1 MTRRPWEKYDHK
13 EDEVM
18 KKRRLA
24 KAAAAVL
31 AGAMMLGM
39 TACGGGSNS
48 AGTSAAD
55 SAETSAADSAG
66 TSGAAGEKVITAAIS
81 TAWDTMMPLNTTSN
95 YTRMICDQIYDRL
108 TQSNAD
114 GSIEGRLA
122 ESWTVNDASDAV
134 TFKLYENAVWSDG
147 EPVTADDVVFSYQMY
162 SDPQVE
168 AKSRYHLQYIAGVDE
183 SGAELSEDSIEVTA
197 DDPYTVT
204 FKLKTPMFVDTFLQD
219 IDTVY
224 IIPKHIFEGKTAE
237 EINAP
242 DLWANPVGSGPF
254 IYDSEINGER
264 MEFVKNPNYHLGA
277 PKIDRLILRVTD
289 SASMLAGLINGD
301 LDMIGYGSILI
312 DDWEMAQQQEN
323 LVTESIPTT
332 SYSTLIFNTA
342 KPYLTQEVR
351 QALSMAIN
359 RQVLIDG
366 ILQGQG
372 QAIVTPISPISP
384 YYNDKIEVWYDPD
397 KAKSMLEEAGF
408 PFDQTL
414 VFYISSGES
423 ATERA
428 AALIVQDLQKI
439 GVNVRIEQVDF
450 ATLMNNMLDG
460 QHDLGLIGS
469 GGTMDPSESR
479 EMIYPGSSVN
489 FCQLTDTELSDII
502 DAGNA
507 ELTFEARKPYFDEYQ
522 EKILE
527 RSPMAYLY
535 TRNTLS
541 AHNKRVTGLSTADF
555 NALNWSSWEW
565 DVQ

>member
-1 MTRRPWEKYDHK
+1 MMR
-13 EDEVM
+13 
-18 KKRRLA
+18 KRRFA
-24 KAAAAVL
+24 KAASLLLAAAVTMGL
-31 AGAMMLGM
+31 
-39 TACGGGSNS
+39 TACGGQSTTTETTAAPASGETTETEAS
-48 AGTSAAD
+48 AS
-55 SAETSAADSAG
+55 
-66 TSGAAGEKVITAAIS
+66 GEKVITAAIS

-108 TQSNAD
+108 TQSKAD

-122 ESWTVNDASDAV
+122 ESWTVNEDSSAV
-134 TFKLYENAVWSDG
+134 TFKLHENAVWSDG

-168 AKSRYHLQYIAGVDE
+168 AKSRYHLQYIAGVDD

-197 DDPYTVT
+197 DDTYTVT
-204 FKLKTPMFVDTFLQD
+204 FNLKTSMYADTFLQD

-242 DLWANPVGSGPF
+242 TLWANPVGSGPF

-264 MEFVKNPNYHLGA
+264 MEFVKNPNYYLGA

-312 DDWEMAQQQEN
+312 DDWELANQQEN

-332 SYSTLIFNTA
+332 SYTTMIFNTA
-342 KPYLTQEVR
+342 KPYMTQEVR

-359 RQVLIDG
+359 RDVLIQA
-366 ILQGQG
+366 ILQGEG
-372 QAIVTPISPISP
+372 EAVVTPISSVSP
-384 YYNDKIEVWYDPD
+384 YYNENVEVWYDPD

-414 VFYISSGES
+414 VFYISSGSS
-423 ATERA
+423 ATERT
-428 AALIVQDLQKI
+428 AALIAQDLQKI
-439 GVNVRIEQVDF
+439 GVKVRIEQVDF

-469 GGTMDPSESR
+469 GGTLDPSESR

-502 DAGNA
+502 DEGNSK
-507 ELTFEARKPYFDEYQ
+507 LTFEERKPYFDEYQ
-522 EKILE
+522 EMIVE

-535 TRNTLS
+535 TKNTLT
-541 AHNKRVTGLSTADF
+541 AYNKRVTGLNNADF

-565 DVQ
+565 DIQE

>member
-1 MTRRPWEKYDHK
+1 MMR
-13 EDEVM
+13 
-18 KKRRLA
+18 KRRFA
-24 KAAAAVL
+24 KAASLLLAAAVTMGL
-31 AGAMMLGM
+31 
-39 TACGGGSNS
+39 TACGGQSTTTETTAAPASGETTETEAS
-48 AGTSAAD
+48 AS
-55 SAETSAADSAG
+55 
-66 TSGAAGEKVITAAIS
+66 GEKVITAAIS

-108 TQSNAD
+108 TQSKAD

-122 ESWTVNDASDAV
+122 ESWTVNEDSSAV
-134 TFKLYENAVWSDG
+134 TFKLHENAVWSDG

-168 AKSRYHLQYIAGVDE
+168 AKSRYHLQYIAGVDD

-197 DDPYTVT
+197 DDTYTVT
-204 FKLKTPMFVDTFLQD
+204 FNLKTSMYADTFLQD

-242 DLWANPVGSGPF
+242 TLWANPVGSGPF

-264 MEFVKNPNYHLGA
+264 MEFVKNPNYYLGA

-312 DDWEMAQQQEN
+312 DDWELANQQEN

-332 SYSTLIFNTA
+332 SYTTMIFNTA
-342 KPYLTQEVR
+342 KPYMTQEVR

-359 RQVLIDG
+359 RDVLIQA
-366 ILQGQG
+366 ILQGEG
-372 QAIVTPISPISP
+372 EAVVTPISSVSP
-384 YYNDKIEVWYDPD
+384 YYNENIEVWYDPD

-414 VFYISSGES
+414 VFYISSGSS
-423 ATERA
+423 ATERT
-428 AALIVQDLQKI
+428 AALIAQDLQKI
-439 GVNVRIEQVDF
+439 GVKVRIEQVDF

-469 GGTMDPSESR
+469 GGTLDPSESR

-502 DAGNA
+502 DEGNSK
-507 ELTFEARKPYFDEYQ
+507 LTFEERKPYFDEYQ
-522 EKILE
+522 EMIVE

-535 TRNTLS
+535 TKNTLT
-541 AHNKRVTGLSTADF
+541 AYNKRVTGLNNADF
-555 NALNWSSWEW
+555 NALNWYSWEW
-565 DVQ
+565 DIQE

>member
-1 MTRRPWEKYDHK
+1 MMR
-13 EDEVM
+13 
-18 KKRRLA
+18 KRRFA
-24 KAAAAVL
+24 KAASLLLAAAVTMGL
-31 AGAMMLGM
+31 
-39 TACGGGSNS
+39 TACGGQSTTTETTAAPASGETTETEAS
-48 AGTSAAD
+48 AS
-55 SAETSAADSAG
+55 
-66 TSGAAGEKVITAAIS
+66 GEKVITAAIS

-108 TQSNAD
+108 TQSKAD

-122 ESWTVNDASDAV
+122 ESWTVNEDSSAV
-134 TFKLYENAVWSDG
+134 TFKLHENAVWSDG

-168 AKSRYHLQYIAGVDE
+168 AKSRYHLQYIAGVDD

-197 DDPYTVT
+197 DDTYTVT
-204 FKLKTPMFVDTFLQD
+204 FNLKTSMYADTFLQD

-242 DLWANPVGSGPF
+242 TLWANPVGSGPF

-264 MEFVKNPNYHLGA
+264 MEFVKNPNYYLGA

-301 LDMIGYGSILI
+301 LDMIGYGSIMI
-312 DDWEMAQQQEN
+312 DDWELANQQEN

-332 SYSTLIFNTA
+332 SYTTMIFNTA
-342 KPYLTQEVR
+342 KPYMTQEVR

-359 RQVLIDG
+359 RDVLIQA
-366 ILQGQG
+366 ILQGEG
-372 QAIVTPISPISP
+372 EAVVTPISSVSP
-384 YYNDKIEVWYDPD
+384 YYNENIEVWYDPD

-414 VFYISSGES
+414 VFYISSGSS
-423 ATERA
+423 ATERT
-428 AALIVQDLQKI
+428 AALIAQDLQKI
-439 GVNVRIEQVDF
+439 GVKVRIEQVDF

-469 GGTMDPSESR
+469 GGTLDPSESR

-502 DAGNA
+502 DEGNSK
-507 ELTFEARKPYFDEYQ
+507 LTFEERKPYFDEYQ
-522 EKILE
+522 EMIVE

-535 TRNTLS
+535 TKNTLT
-541 AHNKRVTGLSTADF
+541 AYNKRVTGLNNADF

-565 DVQ
+565 DIQE

>member
-1 MTRRPWEKYDHK
+1 MMR
-13 EDEVM
+13 
-18 KKRRLA
+18 KRRFA
-24 KAAAAVL
+24 KAASLLLAAAVTMGL
-31 AGAMMLGM
+31 
-39 TACGGGSNS
+39 TACGGQSTTTETTAAPASGETTETEAS
-48 AGTSAAD
+48 AS
-55 SAETSAADSAG
+55 
-66 TSGAAGEKVITAAIS
+66 GEKVITAAIS

-108 TQSNAD
+108 TQSKAD

-122 ESWTVNDASDAV
+122 ESWTVNEDSSAV
-134 TFKLYENAVWSDG
+134 TFKLHENAVWSDG

-168 AKSRYHLQYIAGVDE
+168 AKSRYHLQYIAGVDD

-197 DDPYTVT
+197 DDTYTVT
-204 FKLKTPMFVDTFLQD
+204 FNLKTSMYADTFLQD

-242 DLWANPVGSGPF
+242 TLWANPVGSGPF

-264 MEFVKNPNYHLGA
+264 MEFVKNPNYYLGA

-312 DDWEMAQQQEN
+312 DDWELAKQQEN

-332 SYSTLIFNTA
+332 SYRTMIFNTA
-342 KPYLTQEVR
+342 KPYMTQEVR

-359 RQVLIDG
+359 RDVLIQA
-366 ILQGQG
+366 ILQGEG
-372 QAIVTPISPISP
+372 EAVVTPISSVSP
-384 YYNDKIEVWYDPD
+384 YYNENIEVWYDPD

-414 VFYISSGES
+414 VFYISSGSS
-423 ATERA
+423 ATERT
-428 AALIVQDLQKI
+428 AALIAQDLQKI
-439 GVNVRIEQVDF
+439 GVKVRIEQVDF

-469 GGTMDPSESR
+469 GGTLDPSESR

-502 DAGNA
+502 DEGNSK
-507 ELTFEARKPYFDEYQ
+507 LTFEERKPYFDEYQ
-522 EKILE
+522 EMIVE

-535 TRNTLS
+535 TKNTLT
-541 AHNKRVTGLSTADF
+541 AYNKRVTGLNNADF

-565 DVQ
+565 DIQE

>member
-1 MTRRPWEKYDHK
+1 MMR
-13 EDEVM
+13 
-18 KKRRLA
+18 KRRFA
-24 KAAAAVL
+24 KAASLLLAAAVTMGL
-31 AGAMMLGM
+31 
-39 TACGGGSNS
+39 TACGGQSTTTETTAAPASGETTETEAS
-48 AGTSAAD
+48 AS
-55 SAETSAADSAG
+55 
-66 TSGAAGEKVITAAIS
+66 GEKVITAAIS

-108 TQSNAD
+108 TQSKAD

-122 ESWTVNDASDAV
+122 ESWTVNEDSSAV
-134 TFKLYENAVWSDG
+134 TFKLHENAVWSDG

-168 AKSRYHLQYIAGVDE
+168 AKSRYHLQYIAGVDD

-197 DDPYTVT
+197 DDTYTVT
-204 FKLKTPMFVDTFLQD
+204 FNLKTSMYADTFLQD

-242 DLWANPVGSGPF
+242 TLWANPVGSGPF

-264 MEFVKNPNYHLGA
+264 MEFVKNPNYYLGA
-277 PKIDRLILRVTD
+277 PKIDRLILRVTA

-301 LDMIGYGSILI
+301 LDMVGYGSILI
-312 DDWEMAQQQEN
+312 DDWELAKQQEN

-332 SYSTLIFNTA
+332 SYTTMIFNTA
-342 KPYLTQEVR
+342 KPYMTQEVR

-359 RQVLIDG
+359 RDVLIQA
-366 ILQGQG
+366 ILQGEG
-372 QAIVTPISPISP
+372 EAVVTPISSVSP
-384 YYNDKIEVWYDPD
+384 YYNENVEVWYDPD

-414 VFYISSGES
+414 VFYISSGSS
-423 ATERA
+423 ATERT
-428 AALIVQDLQKI
+428 AALIAQDLQKI
-439 GVNVRIEQVDF
+439 GVKVRIEQVDF

-469 GGTMDPSESR
+469 GGTLDPSESR

-502 DAGNA
+502 DEGNSK
-507 ELTFEARKPYFDEYQ
+507 LTFEERKPYFDEYQ
-522 EKILE
+522 EMIVE

-535 TRNTLS
+535 TKNTLT
-541 AHNKRVTGLSTADF
+541 AYNKRVTGLNNADF

-565 DVQ
+565 DIQE

>member
-1 MTRRPWEKYDHK
+1 MMR
-13 EDEVM
+13 
-18 KKRRLA
+18 KRRFA
-24 KAAAAVL
+24 KAASLLLAAAVTMGL
-31 AGAMMLGM
+31 
-39 TACGGGSNS
+39 TACGGQSTTTETTAAPASGETTETEAS
-48 AGTSAAD
+48 AS
-55 SAETSAADSAG
+55 
-66 TSGAAGEKVITAAIS
+66 GEKVITAAIS

-108 TQSNAD
+108 TQSKAD

-122 ESWTVNDASDAV
+122 ESWTVNEDSSAV
-134 TFKLYENAVWSDG
+134 TFKLHENAVWSDG

-168 AKSRYHLQYIAGVDE
+168 AKSRYHLQYIAGVDD

-197 DDPYTVT
+197 DDTYTVT
-204 FKLKTPMFVDTFLQD
+204 FNLKTSMYADTFLQD

-242 DLWANPVGSGPF
+242 TLWANPVGSGPF

-264 MEFVKNPNYHLGA
+264 MEFVKNPNYYLGA

-312 DDWEMAQQQEN
+312 DDWELANQQEN

-332 SYSTLIFNTA
+332 SYTTMIFNTA
-342 KPYLTQEVR
+342 KPYMTQEVR

-359 RQVLIDG
+359 RDVLIQA
-366 ILQGQG
+366 ILQGEG
-372 QAIVTPISPISP
+372 EAIVTPISSVSP
-384 YYNDKIEVWYDPD
+384 YYNENIEVWYDPD

-414 VFYISSGES
+414 VFYISSGSS
-423 ATERA
+423 ATERT
-428 AALIVQDLQKI
+428 AALIAQDLQKI
-439 GVNVRIEQVDF
+439 GVKVRIEQVDF

-469 GGTMDPSESR
+469 GGTLDPSESR

-502 DAGNA
+502 DEGNSK
-507 ELTFEARKPYFDEYQ
+507 LTFEERKPYFDEYQ
-522 EKILE
+522 EMIVE

-535 TRNTLS
+535 TKNTLT
-541 AHNKRVTGLSTADF
+541 AYNKRVTGLNNADF

-565 DVQ
+565 DIQE

>member
-1 MTRRPWEKYDHK
+1 MMR
-13 EDEVM
+13 
-18 KKRRLA
+18 KRRFA
-24 KAAAAVL
+24 KAASLLLAAAVTMGL
-31 AGAMMLGM
+31 A
-39 TACGGGSNS
+39 ACGGQSTTTETTAAPASGETTETEAS
-48 AGTSAAD
+48 AS
-55 SAETSAADSAG
+55 
-66 TSGAAGEKVITAAIS
+66 GEKVITAAIS

-108 TQSNAD
+108 TQSKAD

-122 ESWTVNDASDAV
+122 ESWTVNEDSSAV
-134 TFKLYENAVWSDG
+134 TFKLHENAVWSDG

-168 AKSRYHLQYIAGVDE
+168 AKSRYHLQYIAGVDD

-197 DDPYTVT
+197 DDTYTVT
-204 FKLKTPMFVDTFLQD
+204 FNLKTSMYADTFLQD

-242 DLWANPVGSGPF
+242 TLWANPVGSGPF

-264 MEFVKNPNYHLGA
+264 MEFVKNPNYYLGA

-312 DDWEMAQQQEN
+312 DDWELAKQQEN

-332 SYSTLIFNTA
+332 SYTTMIFNTA
-342 KPYLTQEVR
+342 KPYMTQEVR

-359 RQVLIDG
+359 RDVLIQA
-366 ILQGQG
+366 ILQGEG
-372 QAIVTPISPISP
+372 EAVVTPISSVSP
-384 YYNDKIEVWYDPD
+384 YYNENIEVWYDPD

-414 VFYISSGES
+414 VFYISSGSS
-423 ATERA
+423 ATERT
-428 AALIVQDLQKI
+428 AALIAQDLQKI
-439 GVNVRIEQVDF
+439 GVKVRIEQVDF

-469 GGTMDPSESR
+469 GGTLDPSESR

-502 DAGNA
+502 DEGNSK
-507 ELTFEARKPYFDEYQ
+507 LTFEERKPYFDEYQ
-522 EKILE
+522 EMIVE

-535 TRNTLS
+535 TKNTLT
-541 AHNKRVTGLSTADF
+541 AYNKRVTGLNNADF

-565 DVQ
+565 DIQE

>member
-1 MTRRPWEKYDHK
+1 MMR
-13 EDEVM
+13 
-18 KKRRLA
+18 KRRFA
-24 KAAAAVL
+24 KAASLLLAAAVTMGL
-31 AGAMMLGM
+31 
-39 TACGGGSNS
+39 TACGGQSTTTETTAAPASGETTETEAS
-48 AGTSAAD
+48 AS
-55 SAETSAADSAG
+55 
-66 TSGAAGEKVITAAIS
+66 GEKVITAAIS

-108 TQSNAD
+108 TQSKAD

-122 ESWTVNDASDAV
+122 ESWTVNEDSSAV
-134 TFKLYENAVWSDG
+134 TFKLHENAVWSDG

-168 AKSRYHLQYIAGVDE
+168 AKSRYHLQYIAGVDD

-197 DDPYTVT
+197 DDTYTVT
-204 FKLKTPMFVDTFLQD
+204 FNLKTSMYADTFLQD

-242 DLWANPVGSGPF
+242 TLWANPVGSGPF

-264 MEFVKNPNYHLGA
+264 MEFVKNPNYYLGA

-312 DDWEMAQQQEN
+312 DDWELANQQEN

-332 SYSTLIFNTA
+332 SYTTMIFNTA
-342 KPYLTQEVR
+342 KPYMTQEVR

-359 RQVLIDG
+359 RDVLIQA
-366 ILQGQG
+366 ILQGEG
-372 QAIVTPISPISP
+372 EAVVTPISSVSP
-384 YYNDKIEVWYDPD
+384 YYNENIEVWYDPD

-414 VFYISSGES
+414 VFYISSGSS
-423 ATERA
+423 ATERT
-428 AALIVQDLQKI
+428 AALIAQDLQKI
-439 GVNVRIEQVDF
+439 GVKVRIEQVDF

-469 GGTMDPSESR
+469 GGTLDPSESR

-502 DAGNA
+502 DEGNSK
-507 ELTFEARKPYFDEYQ
+507 LTFEERKPYFGEYQ
-522 EKILE
+522 EMIVE

-535 TRNTLS
+535 TKNTLT
-541 AHNKRVTGLSTADF
+541 AYNKRVTGLNNADF

-565 DVQ
+565 DIQE

>member
-1 MTRRPWEKYDHK
+1 MMR
-13 EDEVM
+13 
-18 KKRRLA
+18 KRRFA
-24 KAAAAVL
+24 KAASLLLAAAVTMGL
-31 AGAMMLGM
+31 
-39 TACGGGSNS
+39 TACGGQSTTTETTAAPASGETTETEAS
-48 AGTSAAD
+48 AS
-55 SAETSAADSAG
+55 
-66 TSGAAGEKVITAAIS
+66 GEKVITAAIS

-108 TQSNAD
+108 TQSKAD
-114 GSIEGRLA
+114 GTIEGRLA
-122 ESWTVNDASDAV
+122 ESWTVNEDSSAV
-134 TFKLYENAVWSDG
+134 TFKLHENAVWSDG

-168 AKSRYHLQYIAGVDE
+168 AKSRYHLQYIAGVDD

-197 DDPYTVT
+197 DDTYTVT
-204 FKLKTPMFVDTFLQD
+204 FNLKTSMYADTFLQD

-242 DLWANPVGSGPF
+242 TLWANPVGSGPF

-264 MEFVKNPNYHLGA
+264 MEFVKNPNYYLGA

-312 DDWEMAQQQEN
+312 DDWELANQQEN

-332 SYSTLIFNTA
+332 SYTTMIFNTA
-342 KPYLTQEVR
+342 KPYMTQEVR

-359 RQVLIDG
+359 RDVLIQA
-366 ILQGQG
+366 ILQGEG
-372 QAIVTPISPISP
+372 EAVVTPISSVSP
-384 YYNDKIEVWYDPD
+384 YYNENIEVWYDPD

-414 VFYISSGES
+414 VFYISSGSS
-423 ATERA
+423 ATERT
-428 AALIVQDLQKI
+428 AALIAQDLQKI
-439 GVNVRIEQVDF
+439 GVKVRIEQVDF

-469 GGTMDPSESR
+469 GGTLDPSESR

-502 DAGNA
+502 DEGNSK
-507 ELTFEARKPYFDEYQ
+507 LTFEERKPYFDEYQ
-522 EKILE
+522 EMIVE

-535 TRNTLS
+535 TKNTLT
-541 AHNKRVTGLSTADF
+541 AYNKRVTGLNNADF

-565 DVQ
+565 YIQE

>member
-1 MTRRPWEKYDHK
+1 MMR
-13 EDEVM
+13 
-18 KKRRLA
+18 KRRFA
-24 KAAAAVL
+24 KAASLLLAAAVTMGL
-31 AGAMMLGM
+31 
-39 TACGGGSNS
+39 TACGGQSTTTETTAAPASGETTETEAS
-48 AGTSAAD
+48 AS
-55 SAETSAADSAG
+55 
-66 TSGAAGEKVITAAIS
+66 GEKVITAAIS

-108 TQSNAD
+108 TQSKAD

-122 ESWTVNDASDAV
+122 ESWTVNEDSSAV
-134 TFKLYENAVWSDG
+134 TFKLHENAVWSDG

-168 AKSRYHLQYIAGVDE
+168 AKSRYHLQYIAGVDD

-197 DDPYTVT
+197 DDTYTVT
-204 FKLKTPMFVDTFLQD
+204 FNLKTSMYADTFLQD

-242 DLWANPVGSGPF
+242 TLWANPVGSGPF

-264 MEFVKNPNYHLGA
+264 MEFVKNPNYYLGA

-301 LDMIGYGSILI
+301 LDMIGYGPILI
-312 DDWEMAQQQEN
+312 DDWELAKQQEN

-332 SYSTLIFNTA
+332 SYTTMIFNTA
-342 KPYLTQEVR
+342 KPYMTQEVR

-359 RQVLIDG
+359 RDVLIQA
-366 ILQGQG
+366 ILQGEG
-372 QAIVTPISPISP
+372 EAVVTPISSVSP
-384 YYNDKIEVWYDPD
+384 YYNENIEVWYDPD

-414 VFYISSGES
+414 VFYISSGSS
-423 ATERA
+423 ATERT
-428 AALIVQDLQKI
+428 AALIAQDLQKI
-439 GVNVRIEQVDF
+439 GVKVRIEQVDF

-469 GGTMDPSESR
+469 GGTLDPSESR

-502 DAGNA
+502 DEGNSK
-507 ELTFEARKPYFDEYQ
+507 LTFEERKPYFDEYQ
-522 EKILE
+522 EMIVE

-535 TRNTLS
+535 TKNTLT
-541 AHNKRVTGLSTADF
+541 AYNKRVTGLNNADF

-565 DVQ
+565 DIQE

>member
-1 MTRRPWEKYDHK
+1 MMR
-13 EDEVM
+13 
-18 KKRRLA
+18 KRRFA
-24 KAAAAVL
+24 KAASLLLAAAVTMGL
-31 AGAMMLGM
+31 
-39 TACGGGSNS
+39 TACGGQSTTTETTAAPASGETTETEAS
-48 AGTSAAD
+48 AS
-55 SAETSAADSAG
+55 
-66 TSGAAGEKVITAAIS
+66 GEKVITAAIS

-108 TQSNAD
+108 TQSKAD

-122 ESWTVNDASDAV
+122 ESWTVNEDSSAV
-134 TFKLYENAVWSDG
+134 TFKLHENAVWSDG

-168 AKSRYHLQYIAGVDE
+168 AKSRYHLQYIAGVDD

-197 DDPYTVT
+197 DDTYTVT
-204 FKLKTPMFVDTFLQD
+204 FNLKTSMYVDTFLQD

-242 DLWANPVGSGPF
+242 TLWANPVGSGPF

-264 MEFVKNPNYHLGA
+264 MEFVKNPNYYLGA

-312 DDWEMAQQQEN
+312 DDWELANQQEN

-332 SYSTLIFNTA
+332 SYTTMIFNTA
-342 KPYLTQEVR
+342 KPYMTQEVR

-359 RQVLIDG
+359 RDVLIQA
-366 ILQGQG
+366 ILQGEG
-372 QAIVTPISPISP
+372 EAVVTPISSVSP
-384 YYNDKIEVWYDPD
+384 YYNENIEVWYDPD

-414 VFYISSGES
+414 VFYISSGSS
-423 ATERA
+423 ATERT
-428 AALIVQDLQKI
+428 AALIAQDLQKI
-439 GVNVRIEQVDF
+439 GVKVRIEQVDF

-469 GGTMDPSESR
+469 GGTLDPSESR

-502 DAGNA
+502 DEGNSK
-507 ELTFEARKPYFDEYQ
+507 LTFEERKPYFDEYQ
-522 EKILE
+522 EMIVE

-535 TRNTLS
+535 TKNTLT
-541 AHNKRVTGLSTADF
+541 AYNKRVTGLNNADF

-565 DVQ
+565 DIQE

>member
-1 MTRRPWEKYDHK
+1 MR
-13 EDEVM
+13 
-18 KKRRLA
+18 KRRFA
-24 KAAAAVL
+24 KAASLLLAAAVTMGL
-31 AGAMMLGM
+31 
-39 TACGGGSNS
+39 TACGGQSTTTETTAAPASGETTETEAS
-48 AGTSAAD
+48 AS
-55 SAETSAADSAG
+55 
-66 TSGAAGEKVITAAIS
+66 GEKVITAAIS

-108 TQSNAD
+108 TQSKAD

-122 ESWTVNDASDAV
+122 ESWTVNEDSSAV
-134 TFKLYENAVWSDG
+134 TFKLHENAVWSDG

-168 AKSRYHLQYIAGVDE
+168 AKSRYHLQYIAGVDD

-197 DDPYTVT
+197 DDTYTVT
-204 FKLKTPMFVDTFLQD
+204 FNLKTSMYADTFLQD

-242 DLWANPVGSGPF
+242 TLWANPVGSGPF

-264 MEFVKNPNYHLGA
+264 MEFVKNPNYYLGA

-312 DDWEMAQQQEN
+312 DDWELAKQQEN

-332 SYSTLIFNTA
+332 SYTTMIFNTA
-342 KPYLTQEVR
+342 KPYMTQEVR

-359 RQVLIDG
+359 RDVLIQA
-366 ILQGQG
+366 ILQGEG
-372 QAIVTPISPISP
+372 EAVVTPISSVSP
-384 YYNDKIEVWYDPD
+384 YYNENVEVWYDPD

-414 VFYISSGES
+414 VFYISSGSS
-423 ATERA
+423 ATERT
-428 AALIVQDLQKI
+428 AALIAQDLQKI
-439 GVNVRIEQVDF
+439 GVKVRIEQVDF

-469 GGTMDPSESR
+469 GGTLDPSESR

-502 DAGNA
+502 DEGNSK
-507 ELTFEARKPYFDEYQ
+507 LTFEERKPYFDEYQ
-522 EKILE
+522 EMIVE

-535 TRNTLS
+535 TKNTLT
-541 AHNKRVTGLSTADF
+541 AYNKRVTGLNNADF

-565 DVQ
+565 DIQE

>member
-1 MTRRPWEKYDHK
+1 MMR
-13 EDEVM
+13 
-18 KKRRLA
+18 KRRFA
-24 KAAAAVL
+24 KAASLLLAAAVTMGL
-31 AGAMMLGM
+31 
-39 TACGGGSNS
+39 TACGGQSTTTETTAAPASGETTETEAS
-48 AGTSAAD
+48 AS
-55 SAETSAADSAG
+55 
-66 TSGAAGEKVITAAIS
+66 GEKVITAAIS

-108 TQSNAD
+108 TQSKAD

-122 ESWTVNDASDAV
+122 ESWTVNEDSSAV
-134 TFKLYENAVWSDG
+134 TFKLHENAVWSDG

-168 AKSRYHLQYIAGVDE
+168 AKSRYHLQYIAGVDD

-197 DDPYTVT
+197 DDTYTVT
-204 FKLKTPMFVDTFLQD
+204 FSLKTSMYADTFLQD

-242 DLWANPVGSGPF
+242 TLWANPVGSGPF

-264 MEFVKNPNYHLGA
+264 MEFVKNPNYYLGA

-312 DDWEMAQQQEN
+312 DDWELAKQQEN

-332 SYSTLIFNTA
+332 SYTTMIFNTA
-342 KPYLTQEVR
+342 KPYMTQEVR

-359 RQVLIDG
+359 RDVLIQA
-366 ILQGQG
+366 ILQGEG
-372 QAIVTPISPISP
+372 EAVVTPISSVSP
-384 YYNDKIEVWYDPD
+384 YYNENIEVWYDPD

-414 VFYISSGES
+414 VFYISSGSS
-423 ATERA
+423 ATERT
-428 AALIVQDLQKI
+428 AALIAQDLQKI
-439 GVNVRIEQVDF
+439 GVKVRIEQVDF

-469 GGTMDPSESR
+469 GGTLDPSESR

-502 DAGNA
+502 DEGNSK
-507 ELTFEARKPYFDEYQ
+507 LTFEERKPYFDEYQ
-522 EKILE
+522 EMIVE

-535 TRNTLS
+535 TKNTLT
-541 AHNKRVTGLSTADF
+541 AYNKRVTGLNNADF

-565 DVQ
+565 DIQE

>member
-1 MTRRPWEKYDHK
+1 MMR
-13 EDEVM
+13 
-18 KKRRLA
+18 KRRFA
-24 KAAAAVL
+24 KAASLLLAAAVTMGL
-31 AGAMMLGM
+31 
-39 TACGGGSNS
+39 TACGGQSTTTETTAAPASGETTETEAS
-48 AGTSAAD
+48 AS
-55 SAETSAADSAG
+55 
-66 TSGAAGEKVITAAIS
+66 GEKVITAAIS

-108 TQSNAD
+108 TQSKAD

-122 ESWTVNDASDAV
+122 ESWTVNEDSSAV
-134 TFKLYENAVWSDG
+134 TFKLHENAVWSDG

-168 AKSRYHLQYIAGVDE
+168 AKSRYHLQYIAGVDD

-197 DDPYTVT
+197 DDTYTVT
-204 FKLKTPMFVDTFLQD
+204 FSLKTSMYADTFLQD

-242 DLWANPVGSGPF
+242 TLWANPVGSGPF

-264 MEFVKNPNYHLGA
+264 MEFVKNPNYYLGA

-312 DDWEMAQQQEN
+312 DDWELANQQEN

-332 SYSTLIFNTA
+332 SYTTMIFNTA
-342 KPYLTQEVR
+342 KPYMTQEVR

-359 RQVLIDG
+359 RDVLIQA
-366 ILQGQG
+366 ILQGEG
-372 QAIVTPISPISP
+372 EAVVTPISSVSP
-384 YYNDKIEVWYDPD
+384 YYNENIEVWYDPD

-414 VFYISSGES
+414 VFYISSGSS
-423 ATERA
+423 ATERT
-428 AALIVQDLQKI
+428 AALIAQDLQKI
-439 GVNVRIEQVDF
+439 GVKVRIEQVDF

-469 GGTMDPSESR
+469 GGTLDPSESR

-502 DAGNA
+502 DEGNSK
-507 ELTFEARKPYFDEYQ
+507 LTFEERKPYFDEYQ
-522 EKILE
+522 EMIVE

-535 TRNTLS
+535 TKNTLT
-541 AHNKRVTGLSTADF
+541 AYNKRVTGLNNADF

-565 DVQ
+565 DIQE

>member
-1 MTRRPWEKYDHK
+1 MMR
-13 EDEVM
+13 
-18 KKRRLA
+18 KRRFA
-24 KAAAAVL
+24 KAASLLLAAAVTMGL
-31 AGAMMLGM
+31 
-39 TACGGGSNS
+39 TACGGQSTTTETTAAPASGETTETEAS
-48 AGTSAAD
+48 AS
-55 SAETSAADSAG
+55 
-66 TSGAAGEKVITAAIS
+66 GEKVITAAIS

-108 TQSNAD
+108 TQSKAD

-122 ESWTVNDASDAV
+122 ESWTVNEDSSAV
-134 TFKLYENAVWSDG
+134 TFKLHENAVWSDG

-168 AKSRYHLQYIAGVDE
+168 AKSRYHLQYIAGVDD

-197 DDPYTVT
+197 DDTYTVT
-204 FKLKTPMFVDTFLQD
+204 FNLKTSMYADTFLQD

-242 DLWANPVGSGPF
+242 TLWANPVGSGPF

-264 MEFVKNPNYHLGA
+264 MEFVKNPNYYLGA
-277 PKIDRLILRVTD
+277 PKIDRLILRATD

-312 DDWEMAQQQEN
+312 DDWELANQQEN

-332 SYSTLIFNTA
+332 SYTTMIFNTA
-342 KPYLTQEVR
+342 KPYMTQEVR

-359 RQVLIDG
+359 RDVLIQA
-366 ILQGQG
+366 ILQGEG
-372 QAIVTPISPISP
+372 EAVVTPISSVSP
-384 YYNDKIEVWYDPD
+384 YYNENIEVWYDPD

-414 VFYISSGES
+414 VFYISSGSS
-423 ATERA
+423 ATERT
-428 AALIVQDLQKI
+428 AALIAQDLQKI
-439 GVNVRIEQVDF
+439 GVKVRIEQVDF

-469 GGTMDPSESR
+469 GGTLDPSESR

-502 DAGNA
+502 DEGNSK
-507 ELTFEARKPYFDEYQ
+507 LTFEERKPYFDEYQ
-522 EKILE
+522 EMIVE

-535 TRNTLS
+535 TKNTLT
-541 AHNKRVTGLSTADF
+541 AYNKRVTGLNNADF

-565 DVQ
+565 DIQE

>member
-1 MTRRPWEKYDHK
+1 MMR
-13 EDEVM
+13 
-18 KKRRLA
+18 KRRFA
-24 KAAAAVL
+24 KAASLLLAAAVTMGL
-31 AGAMMLGM
+31 
-39 TACGGGSNS
+39 TACGGQSTTTETTAAPASGETTETEAS
-48 AGTSAAD
+48 AS
-55 SAETSAADSAG
+55 
-66 TSGAAGEKVITAAIS
+66 GEKVITAAIS

-108 TQSNAD
+108 TQSKAD

-122 ESWTVNDASDAV
+122 ESWTVNEDSSAV
-134 TFKLYENAVWSDG
+134 TFKLHENAVWSDG

-168 AKSRYHLQYIAGVDE
+168 AKSRYHLQYIAGVDD

-197 DDPYTVT
+197 DDTYTVT
-204 FKLKTPMFVDTFLQD
+204 FNLKTSMYADTFLQD

-242 DLWANPVGSGPF
+242 TLWANPVGSGPF

-264 MEFVKNPNYHLGA
+264 MEFVKNPNYYLGA

-312 DDWEMAQQQEN
+312 DDWELAKQQEN

-332 SYSTLIFNTA
+332 SYTTMIFNTA
-342 KPYLTQEVR
+342 KPYMTQEVR

-359 RQVLIDG
+359 RDVLIQA
-366 ILQGQG
+366 ILQGEG
-372 QAIVTPISPISP
+372 EAVVTPISSVSP
-384 YYNDKIEVWYDPD
+384 YYNENIEVWYDPD

-408 PFDQTL
+408 PFDQTI
-414 VFYISSGES
+414 VFYISSGSS
-423 ATERA
+423 ATERT
-428 AALIVQDLQKI
+428 AALIAQDLQKI
-439 GVNVRIEQVDF
+439 GVKVRIEQVDF

-469 GGTMDPSESR
+469 GGTLDPSESR

-502 DAGNA
+502 DEGNSK
-507 ELTFEARKPYFDEYQ
+507 LTFEERKPYFDEYQ
-522 EKILE
+522 EMIVE

-535 TRNTLS
+535 TKNTLT
-541 AHNKRVTGLSTADF
+541 AYNKRVTGLNNADF

-565 DVQ
+565 DIQE

>member
-1 MTRRPWEKYDHK
+1 MMR
-13 EDEVM
+13 
-18 KKRRLA
+18 KRRFA
-24 KAAAAVL
+24 KAASLLLAAAVTMGL
-31 AGAMMLGM
+31 
-39 TACGGGSNS
+39 TACGGQSTTTETTAAAASGETTETEAS
-48 AGTSAAD
+48 AS
-55 SAETSAADSAG
+55 
-66 TSGAAGEKVITAAIS
+66 GEKVITAAIS

-108 TQSNAD
+108 TQSKAD

-122 ESWTVNDASDAV
+122 ESWTVNEDSSAV
-134 TFKLYENAVWSDG
+134 TFKLHENAVWSDG

-168 AKSRYHLQYIAGVDE
+168 AKSRYHLQYIAGVDD

-197 DDPYTVT
+197 DDTYTVT
-204 FKLKTPMFVDTFLQD
+204 FNLKTSMYADTFLQD

-242 DLWANPVGSGPF
+242 TLWANPVGSGPF

-264 MEFVKNPNYHLGA
+264 MEFVKNPNYYLGA

-312 DDWEMAQQQEN
+312 DDWELAKQQEN

-332 SYSTLIFNTA
+332 SYTTMIFNTA
-342 KPYLTQEVR
+342 KPYMTQEVR

-359 RQVLIDG
+359 RDVLIQA
-366 ILQGQG
+366 ILQGEG
-372 QAIVTPISPISP
+372 EAVVTPISSVSP
-384 YYNDKIEVWYDPD
+384 YYNENIEVWYDPD

-414 VFYISSGES
+414 VFYISSGSS
-423 ATERA
+423 ATERT
-428 AALIVQDLQKI
+428 AALIAQDLQKI
-439 GVNVRIEQVDF
+439 GVKVRIEQVDF

-469 GGTMDPSESR
+469 GGTLDPSESR

-502 DAGNA
+502 DEGNSK
-507 ELTFEARKPYFDEYQ
+507 LTFEERKPYFDEYQ
-522 EKILE
+522 EMIVE

-535 TRNTLS
+535 TKNTLT
-541 AHNKRVTGLSTADF
+541 AYNKRVTGLNNADF

-565 DVQ
+565 DIQE

>member
-1 MTRRPWEKYDHK
+1 MMR
-13 EDEVM
+13 
-18 KKRRLA
+18 KRRFA
-24 KAAAAVL
+24 KAASLLLAAAVTMGL
-31 AGAMMLGM
+31 
-39 TACGGGSNS
+39 TACGGQSTTTETTAAPASGETTETEAS
-48 AGTSAAD
+48 AS
-55 SAETSAADSAG
+55 
-66 TSGAAGEKVITAAIS
+66 GEKVITAAIS

-108 TQSNAD
+108 SQSKAD

-122 ESWTVNDASDAV
+122 ESWTVNEDSSAV
-134 TFKLYENAVWSDG
+134 TFKLHENAVWSDG

-168 AKSRYHLQYIAGVDE
+168 AKSRYHLQYIAGVDD

-197 DDPYTVT
+197 DDTYTVT
-204 FKLKTPMFVDTFLQD
+204 FNLKTSMYADTFLQD

-242 DLWANPVGSGPF
+242 TLWANPVGSGPF

-264 MEFVKNPNYHLGA
+264 MEFVKNPNYYLGA

-312 DDWEMAQQQEN
+312 DDWELAKQQEN

-332 SYSTLIFNTA
+332 SYTTMIFNTA
-342 KPYLTQEVR
+342 KPYMTQEVR

-359 RQVLIDG
+359 RDVLIQA
-366 ILQGQG
+366 ILQGEG
-372 QAIVTPISPISP
+372 EAVVTPISSVSP
-384 YYNDKIEVWYDPD
+384 YYNENIEVWYDPD

-414 VFYISSGES
+414 VFYISSGSS
-423 ATERA
+423 ATERT
-428 AALIVQDLQKI
+428 AALIAQDLQKI
-439 GVNVRIEQVDF
+439 GVKVRIEQVDF

-469 GGTMDPSESR
+469 GGTLDPSESR

-502 DAGNA
+502 DEGNSK
-507 ELTFEARKPYFDEYQ
+507 LTFEERKPYFDEYQ
-522 EKILE
+522 EMIVE

-535 TRNTLS
+535 TKNTLT
-541 AHNKRVTGLSTADF
+541 AYNKRVTGLNNADF

-565 DVQ
+565 DIQE

>member
-1 MTRRPWEKYDHK
+1 MR
-13 EDEVM
+13 
-18 KKRRLA
+18 KRRFA
-24 KAAAAVL
+24 KAASLLLAAAVTMGL
-31 AGAMMLGM
+31 
-39 TACGGGSNS
+39 TACGGQSTTTETTAAPASGETTETEAS
-48 AGTSAAD
+48 AS
-55 SAETSAADSAG
+55 
-66 TSGAAGEKVITAAIS
+66 GEKVITAAIS

-108 TQSNAD
+108 TQSKAD
-114 GSIEGRLA
+114 GTIEGRLA
-122 ESWTVNDASDAV
+122 ESWTVNEDSSAV
-134 TFKLYENAVWSDG
+134 TFKLHENAVWSDG

-168 AKSRYHLQYIAGVDE
+168 AKSRYHLQYIAGVDD

-197 DDPYTVT
+197 DDTYTVT
-204 FKLKTPMFVDTFLQD
+204 FNLKTSMYVDTFLQD

-242 DLWANPVGSGPF
+242 TLWANPVGSGPF

-264 MEFVKNPNYHLGA
+264 MEFVKNPNYYLGA

-312 DDWEMAQQQEN
+312 DDWELAKQQEN

-332 SYSTLIFNTA
+332 SYTTMIFNTA
-342 KPYLTQEVR
+342 KPYMTQEVR

-359 RQVLIDG
+359 RDVLIQA
-366 ILQGQG
+366 ILQGEG
-372 QAIVTPISPISP
+372 EAVVTPISSVSP
-384 YYNDKIEVWYDPD
+384 YYNENIEVWYDPD

-414 VFYISSGES
+414 VFYISSGSS
-423 ATERA
+423 ATERT
-428 AALIVQDLQKI
+428 AALIAQDLQKI
-439 GVNVRIEQVDF
+439 GVKVRIEQVDF

-469 GGTMDPSESR
+469 GGTLDPSESR

-502 DAGNA
+502 DEGNSK
-507 ELTFEARKPYFDEYQ
+507 LTFEERKPYFDEYQ
-522 EKILE
+522 EMIVE

-535 TRNTLS
+535 TKNTLT
-541 AHNKRVTGLSTADF
+541 AYNKRVTGLNNADF

-565 DVQ
+565 DIQE

>member
-1 MTRRPWEKYDHK
+1 MMR
-13 EDEVM
+13 
-18 KKRRLA
+18 KRRFA
-24 KAAAAVL
+24 KAASLLLAAAVTMGL
-31 AGAMMLGM
+31 
-39 TACGGGSNS
+39 TACGGQSTTTETTAAPASGETTETEAS
-48 AGTSAAD
+48 AS
-55 SAETSAADSAG
+55 
-66 TSGAAGEKVITAAIS
+66 GEKVITAAIS

-108 TQSNAD
+108 TQSKAD
-114 GSIEGRLA
+114 GTIEGRLA
-122 ESWTVNDASDAV
+122 ESWTVNEDSSAV
-134 TFKLYENAVWSDG
+134 TFKLHENAVWSDG

-168 AKSRYHLQYIAGVDE
+168 AKSRYHLQYIAGVDD

-197 DDPYTVT
+197 DDTYTVT
-204 FKLKTPMFVDTFLQD
+204 FNLKTSMYADTFLQD

-242 DLWANPVGSGPF
+242 TLWANPVGSGPF

-264 MEFVKNPNYHLGA
+264 MEFVKNPNYYLGA

-312 DDWEMAQQQEN
+312 DDWELANQQEN

-332 SYSTLIFNTA
+332 SYTTMIFNTA
-342 KPYLTQEVR
+342 KPYMTQEVR

-359 RQVLIDG
+359 RDVLIQA
-366 ILQGQG
+366 ILQGEG
-372 QAIVTPISPISP
+372 EAVVTPISSVSP
-384 YYNDKIEVWYDPD
+384 YYNENIEVWYDPD

-414 VFYISSGES
+414 VFYISSGSS
-423 ATERA
+423 ATERT
-428 AALIVQDLQKI
+428 AALIAQDLQKI
-439 GVNVRIEQVDF
+439 GVKVRIEQVDF

-469 GGTMDPSESR
+469 GGTLDPSESR

-502 DAGNA
+502 DEGNSK
-507 ELTFEARKPYFDEYQ
+507 LTFEERKPYFDEYQ
-522 EKILE
+522 EMIVE

-535 TRNTLS
+535 TKNTLT
-541 AHNKRVTGLSTADF
+541 AYNKRVTGLNNADF

-565 DVQ
+565 DIQE

>member
-1 MTRRPWEKYDHK
+1 MMR
-13 EDEVM
+13 
-18 KKRRLA
+18 KRRFA
-24 KAAAAVL
+24 KAASLLLAAAVTMGL
-31 AGAMMLGM
+31 
-39 TACGGGSNS
+39 TACGGQSTTTETTAAPASGETTETEAS
-48 AGTSAAD
+48 AS
-55 SAETSAADSAG
+55 
-66 TSGAAGEKVITAAIS
+66 GEKVITAAIS

-108 TQSNAD
+108 TQSKAD

-122 ESWTVNDASDAV
+122 ESWTVNEDSSAV
-134 TFKLYENAVWSDG
+134 TFKLHENAVWSDG

-168 AKSRYHLQYIAGVDE
+168 AKSRYHLQYIAGVDD

-197 DDPYTVT
+197 DDTYTVT
-204 FKLKTPMFVDTFLQD
+204 FNLKTSMYADTFIQD

-224 IIPKHIFEGKTAE
+224 IVPKNIFEGKTAE

-242 DLWANPVGSGPF
+242 TLWANPVGSGPF

-264 MEFVKNPNYHLGA
+264 MEFVKNPNYYLGA

-312 DDWEMAQQQEN
+312 DDWELAKQQEN

-332 SYSTLIFNTA
+332 SYTTMIFNTA
-342 KPYLTQEVR
+342 KPYMTQEVR

-359 RQVLIDG
+359 RDVLIQA
-366 ILQGQG
+366 ILQGEG
-372 QAIVTPISPISP
+372 EAVVTPISSVSP
-384 YYNDKIEVWYDPD
+384 YYNENVEVWYDPD

-414 VFYISSGES
+414 VFYISSGSS
-423 ATERA
+423 ATERT
-428 AALIVQDLQKI
+428 AALIAQDLQKI
-439 GVNVRIEQVDF
+439 GVKVRIEQVDF

-469 GGTMDPSESR
+469 GGTLDPSESR

-502 DAGNA
+502 DEGNSK
-507 ELTFEARKPYFDEYQ
+507 LTFEERKPYFDEYQ
-522 EKILE
+522 EMIVE

-535 TRNTLS
+535 TKNTLT
-541 AHNKRVTGLSTADF
+541 AYNKRVTGLNNADF

-565 DVQ
+565 DIQE

>member
-1 MTRRPWEKYDHK
+1 MMR
-13 EDEVM
+13 
-18 KKRRLA
+18 KRRFA
-24 KAAAAVL
+24 KAASLLLAAAVTMGL
-31 AGAMMLGM
+31 
-39 TACGGGSNS
+39 TACGGQSTTTETTAAPASGETTETEAS
-48 AGTSAAD
+48 AS
-55 SAETSAADSAG
+55 
-66 TSGAAGEKVITAAIS
+66 GEKVITAAIS

-108 TQSNAD
+108 TQSKAD

-122 ESWTVNDASDAV
+122 ESWTVNEDSSAV
-134 TFKLYENAVWSDG
+134 TFKLHENAVWSDG

-168 AKSRYHLQYIAGVDE
+168 AKSRYHLQYIAGVDD

-197 DDPYTVT
+197 DDTYTVT
-204 FKLKTPMFVDTFLQD
+204 FNLKTSMYADTFLQD

-242 DLWANPVGSGPF
+242 TLWANPVGSGPF

-264 MEFVKNPNYHLGA
+264 MEFVKNPNYYLRA
-277 PKIDRLILRVTD
+277 AKIDRLILRVTD
-289 SASMLAGLINGD
+289 SASMLPGLINGD

-312 DDWEMAQQQEN
+312 DDWELAKQQEN

-332 SYSTLIFNTA
+332 SYTTMIFNTA
-342 KPYLTQEVR
+342 KPYMTQEVR

-359 RQVLIDG
+359 RDVLIQA
-366 ILQGQG
+366 ILQGEG
-372 QAIVTPISPISP
+372 EAVVTPISSVSP
-384 YYNDKIEVWYDPD
+384 YYNENIEVWYDPD

-414 VFYISSGES
+414 VFYISSGSS
-423 ATERA
+423 ATERT
-428 AALIVQDLQKI
+428 AALIAQDLQKI
-439 GVNVRIEQVDF
+439 GVKVRIEQVDF

-469 GGTMDPSESR
+469 GGTLDPSESR

-502 DAGNA
+502 DEGNSK
-507 ELTFEARKPYFDEYQ
+507 LTFEERKPYFDEYQ
-522 EKILE
+522 EMIVE

-535 TRNTLS
+535 TKNTLT
-541 AHNKRVTGLSTADF
+541 AYNKRVTGLNNADF

-565 DVQ
+565 DIQE

>member
-1 MTRRPWEKYDHK
+1 
-13 EDEVM
+13 M
-18 KKRRLA
+18 KTSRFVKTVSAFL
-24 KAAAAVL
+24 VGTMVVGL
-31 AGAMMLGM
+31 S
-39 TACGGGSNS
+39 ACGGGNTTTETTPATEATQTTEAAS
-48 AGTSAAD
+48 GTE
-55 SAETSAADSAG
+55 AEDAS
-66 TSGAAGEKVITAAIS
+66 GEKVITAAIS

-95 YTRMICDQIYDRL
+95 YTRMVLDQIYDRL
-108 TQSNAD
+108 TQSTAD

-134 TFKLYENAVWSDG
+134 TFKLHEDAVWSDG
-147 EPVTADDVVFSYQMY
+147 EPVTAEDVVFSFQMY
-162 SDPQVE
+162 SDPDVE
-168 AKSRYHLQYIAGVDE
+168 AKSRYHLEYIAGVDE

-197 DDPYTVT
+197 DDEYTVT
-204 FKLKTPMFVDTFLQD
+204 IKLKSAMYADTFLQD

-264 MEFVKNPNYHLGA
+264 IEFVKNPNYYLGA

-301 LDMIGYGSILI
+301 LDLIGYGSIAT
-312 DDWEMAQQQEN
+312 DDWELANEQEN

-332 SYSTLIFNTA
+332 SYTTLIFNTQ
-342 KPYLTQEVR
+342 KEYLTEEVR

-359 RQVLIDG
+359 RQALVDALLLG
-366 ILQGQG
+366 EGE
-372 QAIVTPISPISP
+372 AIVTPFCSLSP
-384 YYNDKIEVWYDPD
+384 YYNADVEVWYDQD
-397 KAKSMLEEAGF
+397 KAKEMLEEANF

-414 VFYISSGES
+414 MFYISSGS
-423 ATERA
+423 SQTERA
-428 AALIVQDLQKI
+428 AALIAQDLEKV
-439 GVNVRIEQVDF
+439 GVKVQIQQMDF
-450 ATLMNNMLDG
+450 ATLMSDMLAG
-460 QHDLGLIGS
+460 EHDMGLIGS
-469 GGTMDPSESR
+469 GGTLDPSESR
-479 EMIYPGSSVN
+479 EMISPDSSCN
-489 FCQLTDTELSDII
+489 FCQLQDTELTDII

-522 EKILE
+522 ELIRE

-535 TRNTLS
+535 TKNTLT
-541 AHNKRVTGLSTADF
+541 AYNKRVTGVNVANFDS
-555 NALNWSSWEW
+555 LNWSSWNW

>member
-1 MTRRPWEKYDHK
+1 MR
-13 EDEVM
+13 
-18 KKRRLA
+18 KRRFA
-24 KAAAAVL
+24 KAASLLLAAAVTMGL
-31 AGAMMLGM
+31 
-39 TACGGGSNS
+39 TACGGQSTTTETTAAPASGETTETEAS
-48 AGTSAAD
+48 AS
-55 SAETSAADSAG
+55 
-66 TSGAAGEKVITAAIS
+66 GEKVITAAIS

-108 TQSNAD
+108 TQSKAD

-122 ESWTVNDASDAV
+122 ESWTVNEDSSAV
-134 TFKLYENAVWSDG
+134 TFKLHENAVWSDG

-168 AKSRYHLQYIAGVDE
+168 AKSRYHLQYIAGVDD

-197 DDPYTVT
+197 DDTYTVT
-204 FKLKTPMFVDTFLQD
+204 FNLKTSMYADTFLQD

-242 DLWANPVGSGPF
+242 TLWANPVGSGPF

-264 MEFVKNPNYHLGA
+264 MEFVKNPNYYLGA

-312 DDWEMAQQQEN
+312 DDWELANQQEN

-332 SYSTLIFNTA
+332 SYTTMIFNTA
-342 KPYLTQEVR
+342 KPYMTQEVR

-359 RQVLIDG
+359 RDVLIQA
-366 ILQGQG
+366 ILQGEG
-372 QAIVTPISPISP
+372 EAVVTPISSVSP
-384 YYNDKIEVWYDPD
+384 YYNENIEVWYDPD

-414 VFYISSGES
+414 VFYISSGSS
-423 ATERA
+423 ATERT
-428 AALIVQDLQKI
+428 AALIAQDLQKI
-439 GVNVRIEQVDF
+439 GVKVRIEQVDF

-469 GGTMDPSESR
+469 GGTLDPSESR

-502 DAGNA
+502 DEGNSK
-507 ELTFEARKPYFDEYQ
+507 LTFEERKPYFDEYR
-522 EKILE
+522 EMIVE

-535 TRNTLS
+535 TKNTLT
-541 AHNKRVTGLSTADF
+541 AYNKRVTGLNNADF

-565 DVQ
+565 DIQE